1 MYRGSDVTPVMDTSH
16 LAGPHI
22 QTTPETA
29 PETAPEKTL
38 ERTLA
43 WTLMRKLEKT
53 LREHFENY
61 IYFLELFEY
70 SKY

>member
-1 MYRGSDVTPVMDTSH
+1 MKQNVQRVRCHACDGHKPLSRTTPER
-16 LAGPHI
+16 
-22 QTTPETA
+22 TPETA
-29 PETAPEKTL
+29 PERTL

-53 LREHFENY
+53 LRENFENY

>member
-1 MYRGSDVTPVMDTSH
+1 MCKGSDVTPVMDTSH

-53 LREHFENY
+53 L
-61 IYFLELFEY
+61 
-70 SKY
+70 